1 MTGRVRRLVLPALL
15 ALLGAGCGG
24 TIGERTGRVIGEE
37 APETAAPGVAVAPG
51 GAVAP
56 AAPQAVEPEAVSP
69 AEVPR
74 AAEQADTR
82 LREIRLLLRRSG
94 DLAAIER
101 SLAATEQRIHALQ
114 EAWGRDAE
122 RQRTRGA
129 LRSFRQ
135 EWGLVDET
143 LQENERDAT
152 RRARGLASARADLLA
167 LVSVWSKTHDSL
179 AGGGAAA
186 DLAARS
192 LTIVAGAKDTL
203 DLVEGELDRALRV
216 QNNVSIWRLEVA
228 DGESSVDEELEA
240 ARRELFVRESPPLW
254 QALRA
259 GAPSATVRDEIL
271 QDWTET
277 IRSFR
282 AYVGRESARLLW
294 QFALF
299 LGFAAL
305 LKLLGRRSPPL
316 VDPAT
321 AAGEAW
327 HHLISRP
334 LLAAALVALLSA
346 RWLHPRAPVAFF
358 EVTNLVFFPFTI
370 AFMYRVVVKSMRAPL
385 VVLGIFYFLDQIR
398 DVSAPN
404 SGFYRLLLLGVTGAG
419 LAAIVWALRTRSPEA
434 TPLQGT
440 ARAVARIVGRLSMV
454 GLSLSIVL
462 NVLGNVTLAQV
473 LTKAAIRGSYIALVL
488 LGAVF
493 LARGITAALIRL
505 GSDAG
510 VRALGRNAPALEA
523 WISRVLGVVGV
534 VFWCTIL
541 AEVLGLFGSVSDL
554 GRRVASWSLSFG
566 AVRMTLGDVVAFV
579 LTIYVATLISRVT
592 RALLADDVFPR
603 VAMGRGLPETMMMV
617 VRYGFIALGFI
628 LALAVAGV
636 PLDRVTL
643 LASALSVGIGFGL
656 QAVVSNFVS
665 GIILSIERPIYIGD
679 VVGVEGV
686 EGTVR
691 SIGARATTIRTFDGA
706 EVIVPNG
713 FLVTNRLVNWTLSDR
728 HRRIEVA
735 VGVRYGS
742 DPEKVAKILCEAAR
756 SHRQVLPKPEPE
768 APFMKFGDSSLE
780 FNLRF
785 WTSDFDDW
793 IRIRSDVLSAV
804 HAKLAEV
811 GIEIPFPQR
820 DVHLKTP
827 KPS

>member
-1 MTGRVRRLVLPALL
+1 MPRHVPRLVLTALL
-15 ALLGAGCGG
+15 ALLGVGCGG
-24 TIGERTGRVIGEE
+24 SLEERAGRVTGEA
-37 APETAAPGVAVAPG
+37 APEPAAPGVAVPSVAAAASAPRE
-51 GAVAP
+51 VT
-56 AAPQAVEPEAVSP
+56 EPEAISP

-82 LREIRLLLRRSG
+82 LREIRLLLRRGG
-94 DLAAIER
+94 DIAAIER
-101 SLAATEQRIHALQ
+101 SLAATEERIHALQ
-114 EAWGRDAE
+114 EAWSRDAE

-135 EWGLVDET
+135 EWGLLDET
-143 LQENERDAT
+143 LQQNEGDAT

-167 LVSVWSKTHDSL
+167 LVAVWSKTHDSL

-203 DLVEGELDRALRV
+203 DLVEGELDRTLRV
-216 QNNVSIWRLEVA
+216 QNNVSIWRLEVS
-228 DGESSVDEELEA
+228 DGEASVDEQLEA

-254 QALRA
+254 RALRA
-259 GAPSATVRDEIL
+259 GAPSATVRDEIV
-271 QDWTET
+271 QAWAET

-282 AYVGRESARLLW
+282 AYVGRESARLFW
-294 QFALF
+294 QLALF

-305 LKLLGRRSPPL
+305 LKVLGRRSRPL

-321 AAGEAW
+321 EAGEAW
-327 HHLISRP
+327 QHLISRP

-370 AFMYRVVVKSMRAPL
+370 AFMYRVVAKSMRPPL
-385 VVLGIFYFLDQIR
+385 VVLGVFYFFDQIR
-398 DVSAPN
+398 DVAAPN
-404 SGFYRLLLLGVTGAG
+404 SGFYRILLLVVSVAG
-419 LAAIVWALRTRSPEA
+419 LAAIVWALRTHPREA

-440 ARAVARIVGRLSMV
+440 ARRVARIVGRLSIV
-454 GLSLSIVL
+454 GLTLSIVL

-473 LTKAAIRGSYIALVL
+473 LTKAAIRGAYIALVL

-493 LARGITAALIRL
+493 LARGISAALIRL
-505 GSDAG
+505 GSEAG
-510 VRALGRNAPALEA
+510 VRALGRHAAALEA
-523 WISRVLGVVGV
+523 WISRILGVVGV
-534 VFWCTIL
+534 AFWCTIL
-541 AEVLGLFGSVSDL
+541 AGVLGLFGSVADL
-554 GRRVASWSLSFG
+554 GRQVLSASLSLG

-579 LTIYVATLISRVT
+579 LTIYVATLISRVA

-603 VAMGRGLPETMMMV
+603 VPLGRGVPETLMMV
-617 VRYGFIALGFI
+617 VRYGLVAMGFI
-628 LALAVAGV
+628 LALAIAGV

-665 GIILSIERPIYIGD
+665 GIILSVERPIYIGD
-679 VVGVEGV
+679 VVGISGI

-713 FLVTNRLVNWTLSDR
+713 FLVSNQLVNWTLSDR
-728 HRRIEVA
+728 HRRIEVT

-742 DPEKVAKILCEAAR
+742 DPEQVAKILCEAAR
-756 SHRQVLPKPEPE
+756 AHRQVLSKPEPA
-768 APFMKFGDSSLE
+768 APFMKFGDSALE

-785 WTSDFDDW
+785 WTQDFDDW
-793 IRIRSDVLSAV
+793 IQIRSDVLTAV
-804 HAKLAEV
+804 HAKLTDA

-820 DVHLKTP
+820 DVHLKRP
-827 KPS
+827 RPS